1 MYLSGK
7 YEKNG
12 KYNGCVHWGLH
23 KGGIVMRRLFLVL
36 MLCIL
41 PFSGSWAN
49 TLKYDSLR
57 IGHGDG
63 QVRVVLDLGGPTK
76 IKYFALP
83 KPNRFVV
90 DVLDVIRTGAKPSLN
105 LADTP
110 IKNIRTGIR
119 KGDDLRMVIELDEK
133 TVGKAFVVPPSGGKG
148 HRLVVELD
156 APKPAKT
163 VQKSSPNPV
172 PSKVAA
178 KPAIPPNKIQK
189 PVVEKT
195 ASKETPRLLTKKEVV
210 KRAPPRDLVIA
221 IDAGHGGV
229 DVGAIGHKG
238 TREKDVVLE
247 IARKLEALIK
257 KEPGMR
263 PLMIRDGDQ
272 FVSLRDRIKKA
283 RAHKAD
289 MFISIHADAF
299 PDKRAKGS
307 SVYAL
312 SQRGA
317 TTEAARFL
325 ADSENASDLI
335 GGVTL
340 DDKDELLASVLLDL
354 SQNATIEAS
363 LDVAGRVLAG
373 LKQVGKVHKRTV
385 EQAGFAVLKSPDIP
399 SILIETAFISNPGE
413 EKKLNSSAYQD
424 KLAKAMKKGIRN
436 YFAHNPPPGTHIAAA
451 TEREHIIKYGDT
463 LSGIAHLYNVSM
475 KTLRTANHLRSD
487 RLRVGQVLHI
497 PSS

>member
-1 MYLSGK
+1 
-7 YEKNG
+7 
-12 KYNGCVHWGLH
+12 
-23 KGGIVMRRLFLVL
+23 MRQLLLVL

-57 IGHGDG
+57 IGHNDG

-76 IKYFALP
+76 IKYFSLP

-90 DVLDVIRTGAKPSLN
+90 DVLDVIRTGSKQTIDLN
-105 LADTP
+105 NTP
-110 IKNIRTGIR
+110 IKHIRTGIR
-119 KGDDLRMVIELDEK
+119 KGDDLRMVIELDES
-133 TVGKAFVVPPSGGKG
+133 TEGKAFVVPPSGGKG
-148 HRLVVELD
+148 HRLVIELD
-156 APKPAKT
+156 APKS
-163 VQKSSPNPV
+163 Q
-172 PSKVAA
+172 KVAKKSPPKSVPVAAVSKAAA
-178 KPAIPPNKIQK
+178 KQISQPTRTALKA
-189 PVVEKT
+189 T
-195 ASKETPRLLTKKEVV
+195 ASSTSSAVASKKADKETPRLMIKREVV
-210 KRAPPRDLVIA
+210 KRVPPRDLIIA
-221 IDAGHGGV
+221 IDAGHGGI
-229 DVGAIGHKG
+229 DVGAIGYKG
-238 TREKDVVLE
+238 TREKDVVLA
-247 IARKLEALIK
+247 IARKLEILIK

-263 PLMIRDGDQ
+263 PLMIRDDDT
-272 FVSLRDRIKKA
+272 FVSLRNRMNKA

-312 SQRGA
+312 SQHGA

-363 LDVAGRVLAG
+363 LDVAGRVLNG
-373 LKQVGKVHKRTV
+373 LKQVGKVHKQRV

-399 SILIETAFISNPGE
+399 SILIETAFISNPRE
-413 EKKLNSSAYQD
+413 EKNLNSSAYQN
-424 KLAKAMKKGIRN
+424 KLALAVQKGIRS
-436 YFAHNPPPGTHIAAA
+436 YFAHNPPPGTHIAAVR
-451 TEREHIIKYGDT
+451 EREHIIKYGDT
-463 LSGIAHLYNVSM
+463 LSGIAHFYNVSM
-475 KTLRTANHLRSD
+475 KTLRTANRLNTD
-487 RLRVGQVLHI
+487 RLHVGQVLQI
-497 PSS
+497 PNS